1 MFCIFVMT
9 YLCELRV
16 SLWVSYPF
24 CNMQVIHT
32 AALLSYFISSAFS
45 SNSHNIIFDCRQD
58 MENGVVTGFNA
69 FETNK
74 KKRHVINTI
83 VQCFLCEAAFI
94 IAFVFF

>member
-69 FETNK
+69 FEIIIIK
-74 KKRHVINTI
+74 KKKDM
-83 VQCFLCEAAFI
+83 
-94 IAFVFF
+94 